1 MLTLHYVSGMFP
13 TDDEVGD
20 LLEHI
25 DDDGSGMV
33 DYSELMKH
41 MAAQVSRERF
51 SSDLSHPEHFRSRSE
66 NPATRNTTL
75 KRLFSFLIRTESMNC
90 VFVLISLM

>member
-1 MLTLHYVSGMFP
+1 MFP

-20 LLEHI
+20 LLDHI
-25 DDDGSGMV
+25 DEDGSGMV

-41 MAAQVSRERF
+41 MAAQVSRDRL
-51 SSDLSHPEHFRSRSE
+51 SSDPSHPKHFRLRSE

>member
-1 MLTLHYVSGMFP
+1 MFP

-20 LLEHI
+20 LLDHI

-41 MAAQVSRERF
+41 MAAQVSRDRF
-51 SSDLSHPEHFRSRSE
+51 SSDLSHPKQFRLRSE

-75 KRLFSFLIRTESMNC
+75 KRLFSFLIRTESMSC